1 MQTTKDFQA
10 VLSAISHEV
19 RNPVTLINSYLQL
32 LAKNHPEICGTPYW
46 INILSEMSHLKD
58 LLNDLT
64 AYQNGSRLA
73 LVPTNL
79 NAYLGEY
86 AELLAPLLSQKPY
99 VTFTYDAAD
108 PLPEVSVD
116 RHKLRQ
122 VLDNLVRNA
131 LEAIE
136 EALRPADVSAESEVR
151 TADVSAK
158 SEVRAADVSAK
169 SEARTAEQPALC
181 LRADV
186 WEKFVRITVRDNGC
200 GIDDDFLETI
210 FDPFV
215 THKPDGTGLGLAIAQ
230 QIILAH
236 GGRLICS
243 SKSQP
248 TEFQILLPAQT
259 RPENRPDGQSDPR
272 RSP

>member
-73 LVPTNL
+73 PVPTDL
-79 NAYLGEY
+79 NAYLEEY

-136 EALRPADVSAESEVR
+136 EV
-151 TADVSAK
+151 
-158 SEVRAADVSAK
+158 
-169 SEARTAEQPALC
+169 RTAEQPALC

-259 RPENRPDGQSDPR
+259 RPGNRPDGQSDPR